1 MLRVTQFN
9 EAQTRRPV
17 SKLLQFSPFQIES
30 NLQMPFWRNFVHDHF
45 YHRATFKYIVQLN
58 DHETRAFQIGIET
71 LPRFYHVIYS
81 SSISSVFYVMEN
93 PREYCLDSRTYLLY
107 ASKTRVIYKYDNGCE
122 VVSRGFLRVTFSD
135 DLKIVLWEFE
145 AKVHEEYL
153 PMSKI
158 KKELGSEPQRRGS
171 FNFVVKDQG
180 NEKSKPEFEKSSVPT
195 VISVDSLPKSHV
207 NEFGLPPPV
216 MRCFEITEVIS
227 YMKDLIDFAQD
238 NNLSPIVSLEKFH
251 QQVAIPEM
259 QMYHQQLQ
267 QQQQRQQS
275 QVQQAQSSQA
285 PQNTTNEEAGAS
297 GKDDMTTKAED
308 SKKDK
313 PNENEEDAVKQEKSR
328 EMPFVDQSNQFKN
341 GNDEEDNDNQT
352 DEETQASSSR
362 KRTKKTRAAPKANKR
377 RKTKST

>member
-1 MLRVTQFN
+1 
-9 EAQTRRPV
+9 
-17 SKLLQFSPFQIES
+17 
-30 NLQMPFWRNFVHDHF
+30 
-45 YHRATFKYIVQLN
+45 
-58 DHETRAFQIGIET
+58 
-71 LPRFYHVIYS
+71 
-81 SSISSVFYVMEN
+81 MEN

-158 KKELGSEPQRRGS
+158 KKELGAEPQRRGS

-180 NEKSKPEFEKSSVPT
+180 TEKSKPEPMFEKSSVPT

-227 YMKDLIDFAQD
+227 YMKDLIDFALE
-238 NNLSPIVSLEKFH
+238 NSFSPIASLEKFH

-259 QMYHQQLQ
+259 QLYQQHLL
-267 QQQQRQQS
+267 QQRQPPSQS
-275 QVQQAQSSQA
+275 VQSSQPA
-285 PQNTTNEEAGAS
+285 NSASEQEVGTTSNT
-297 GKDDMTTKAED
+297 GKDETIKSED

-313 PNENEEDAVKQEKSR
+313 HESHGEDENTSKQDKPR
-328 EMPFVDQSNQFKN
+328 ELLLVDQSNQFKN
-341 GNDEEDNDNQT
+341 GDEDDENDNQT
-352 DEETQASSSR
+352 DEEAPTNTR
-362 KRTKKTRAAPKANKR
+362 KRTKKTRPAPKGNKR
-377 RKTKST
+377 RKTK